1 MNSDSFMLEG
11 NQCGAIFVF
20 FITIEFIL
28 SRMFRVWVRLAGKH
42 YCSIFTLPAR
52 E

>member
-28 SRMFRVWVRLAGKH
+28 SRMFRVG
-42 YCSIFTLPAR
+42 TLGWETLLFHFHFACA
-52 E
+52 